1 MTKKKEDLGG
11 VWRTVGGRRIFIKDG
26 QDLYEAMNDSGKFTN
41 LKRTNKAKQ
50 GVKEIDYI
58 GQDGKKHKMDSYEY
72 PEDRDGYHKYLT
84 EKYGTYKEEEIKD
97 KYGRT
102 DYKKLREEFYQHQE
116 KTKERTTSQVDK
128 EYELYKRARQDESS
142 IDPMTENSTDWE
154 ELDRKYKDRYE
165 KEKSSIKEN
174 KKIDDFVKNNPDWEF
189 GRYDEDEFDDLADTL
204 GIDRNNVAEEIYDRI
219 REKSNKSEYL
229 DKRNKEIEFERDK
242 GIYTGARETN
252 PNGSYK
258 YQKEFEQ
265 EIAEDRRKFNQIAKT
280 YGYNKLTNEQIL
292 RTLDEAEKKGLYHA
306 KSDIDAMKRY
316 LNRTVIEKDTGS
328 AYSKPGKR
336 WEVLEK
342 GKSAFGKDI
351 YKVMDEEGN
360 VQWKDASSFYEKEL
374 NSKPKVDKHD
384 LDKLNEIADKYKD
397 VNKYDMDDISKD
409 YIKNRR
415 NEMSFNKRN
424 DEFKAN
430 NTVRINNLNQYRKD
444 YFTPGKDD
452 NETKDKIIKTLNDMP
467 AGTELGQNYEENVSG
482 WTSHGGYTSKHQRVL
497 AYKKNEDGSWE
508 GPYGKKDVNDMALSV
523 IHNGTDIKT
532 LEQAKA
538 DKEKLSI
545 NDRTEHRDIV
555 NIGKDSAGN
564 DVGKSTFRTTYNRQ
578 IVKDDRYYAWVD
590 EVDPNSELTESEL
603 EQMYRSIYPNRIKK

>member
-41 LKRTNKAKQ
+41 LKKTNSQRKA
-50 GVKEIDYI
+50 
-58 GQDGKKHKMDSYEY
+58 
-72 PEDRDGYHKYLT
+72 
-84 EKYGTYKEEEIKD
+84 
-97 KYGRT
+97 
-102 DYKKLREEFYQHQE
+102 
-116 KTKERTTSQVDK
+116 KERTTSQVDK
-128 EYELYKRARQDESS
+128 EYELYKKAREDENS

-229 DKRNKEIEFERDK
+229 DQRRNEI
-242 GIYTGARETN
+242 
-252 PNGSYK
+252 
-258 YQKEFEQ
+258 EQ
-265 EIAEDRRKFNQIAKT
+265 EITEDRRKFNQIAKT
-280 YGYNKLTNEQIL
+280 YGYNKMTNEQIL

-342 GKSAFGKDI
+342 DKSAFGKDI

-384 LDKLNEIADKYKD
+384 LETLNRIADNYENEND
-397 VNKYDMDDISKD
+397 YDMDDISKD

-415 NEMSFNKRN
+415 NEMPFNKRN
-424 DEFKAN
+424 DEFIKN
-430 NTVRINNLNQYRKD
+430 H
-444 YFTPGKDD
+444 TPKYKYVTEEEVKSKLGESCQRELDKMDD
-452 NETKDKIIKTLNDMP
+452 ESLMEIYNE
-467 AGTELGQNYEENVSG
+467 
-482 WTSHGGYTSKHQRVL
+482 
-497 AYKKNEDGSWE
+497 
-508 GPYGKKDVNDMALSV
+508 LS
-523 IHNGTDIKT
+523 DDDKT
-532 LEQAKA
+532 LEARMLREEVRTRTLSGKTVEKEPTLEFNGIKFN
-538 DKEKLSI
+538 DKSDANRWLNQMIAEY
-545 NDRTEHRDIV
+545 
-555 NIGKDSAGN
+555 GN
-564 DVGKSTFRTTYNRQ
+564 TYNFPP
-578 IVKDDRYYAWVD
+578 
-590 EVDPNSELTESEL
+590 EVRAKLNQLINKFGNT
-603 EQMYRSIYPNRIKK
+603 YFWRR